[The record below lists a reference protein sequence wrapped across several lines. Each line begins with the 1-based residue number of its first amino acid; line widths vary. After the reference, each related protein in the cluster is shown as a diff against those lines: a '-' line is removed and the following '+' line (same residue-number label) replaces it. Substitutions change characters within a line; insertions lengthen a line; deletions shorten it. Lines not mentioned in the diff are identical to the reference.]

1 MQNVLGSHSYPPGIS
16 PTASRHWRDV
26 FWLLIFM
33 AHLTVVGF
41 ALAVFGLNRFKK
53 KDRLN
58 IDKYT
63 MGFLENKDG
72 LTEDYWPV
80 YSIAAGVGAT
90 LGWTWFLLLSSRAN
104 QMIKF
109 AVHLLTAYLAVV
121 SVLCFWIKQFFWGG
135 AFAIGA
141 ALQFLYVISIIDR
154 LPFTM
159 LVLQGA
165 VKMVQN
171 LPEVTRVASVFM
183 LVMLLWLALWSFGAA
198 GVVAL
203 SIGDGGRWWLLLVL
217 SISLFWTG
225 AVLCN
230 VVHVIVSGMVFLVL
244 IHGGQ
249 EAASMPCKPLMNSLR
264 CAITTSFGSI
274 CYGSLFTA
282 AIRALRWKIRGL
294 RSKIGK
300 NECLLCCVDFLFH
313 LVEFLV
319 RWFNKYAYVQIAVY
333 GKNFNH
339 SAKDAWELFQSTGVE
354 SLIAYDC
361 SGAVLLMGTLLGGLI
376 AGTCAAIWTWI
387 KHPERVVMVGST
399 AMLVGMILVGLAVV
413 VVESAVTSIYI
424 CYAEDPTLINRW
436 DAVFFTQIS
445 EKLHQR
451 LQHRSLRPR
460 ELLRRRADEETPEA
474 VLS

>member
-1 MQNVLGSHSYPPGIS
+1 MMFLFNADHLANWMQNVLGSHSYPPGIS

-26 FWLLIFM
+26 LGLLIFM

-41 ALAVFGLNRFKK
+41 ALGVFGINRFKK

-72 LTEDYWPV
+72 LTEDYWPL

-90 LGWTWFLLLSSRAN
+90 LGWTWFLLLGSRAN

-121 SVLCFWIKQFFWGG
+121 SVLCFWIKQFFWGV

-141 ALQFLYVISIIDR
+141 ALQFL

-165 VKMVQN
+165 VKILQN

-203 SIGDGGRWWLLLVL
+203 SIGDGGRWWLLVVL

-230 VVHVIVSGMVFLVL
+230 IVHVIVSGMVFLVL
-244 IHGGQ
+244 IHGGR
-249 EAASMPCKPLMNSLR
+249 EAASMPCKPLKNSLR

-282 AIRALRWKIRGL
+282 ATRTLRWKAQIYPDATARRGL
-294 RSKIGK
+294 R
-300 NECLLCCVDFLFH
+300 
-313 LVEFLV
+313 LV
-319 RWFNKYAYVQIAVY
+319 N
-333 GKNFNH
+333 
-339 SAKDAWELFQSTGVE
+339 
-354 SLIAYDC
+354 
-361 SGAVLLMGTLLGGLI
+361 
-376 AGTCAAIWTWI
+376 
-387 KHPERVVMVGST
+387 
-399 AMLVGMILVGLAVV
+399 
-413 VVESAVTSIYI
+413 
-424 CYAEDPTLINRW
+424 
-436 DAVFFTQIS
+436 
-445 EKLHQR
+445 
-451 LQHRSLRPR
+451 
-460 ELLRRRADEETPEA
+460 
-474 VLS
+474 